1 MPTTEVTINNKPLST
16 MGVAMLS
23 GAYAALLTPPSLKE
37 FVENDDPTKKGKEVI
52 YPQTPK
58 LASRDLTLTFTIFGN
73 TTTEHLTNYKN
84 FIALLQKGEISL
96 SIPALGTEV
105 YHLTYVGDSGSYMIE
120 ADRLAS
126 RLTVKFNEP
135 NPADR
140 AARE

>member
-1 MPTTEVTINNKPLST
+1 MINGSD
-16 MGVAMLS
+16 
-23 GAYAALLTPPSLKE
+23 AYAKGIAMGNDFLGNILSPSSLKS
-37 FVENDDPTKKGKEVI
+37 FVENDDPTKNGKEVI

-73 TTTEHLTNYKN
+73 TATEHLTNYKN

-126 RLTVKFNEP
+126 RLTVRFNEP

>member
-1 MPTTEVTINNKPLST
+1 MIGDLLINGSD
-16 MGVAMLS
+16 
-23 GAYAALLTPPSLKE
+23 AYAKGIAMGDNFLGNILSPSSLKS
-37 FVENDDPTKKGKEVI
+37 FVENDDPTKNGKEVI

>member
-1 MPTTEVTINNKPLST
+1 MIGDLLINGSD
-16 MGVAMLS
+16 
-23 GAYAALLTPPSLKE
+23 AYAKGIAMGDDFLGNILSPSSLKS
-37 FVENDDPTKKGKEVI
+37 FVENDDPTKNGKEVI

-84 FIALLQKGEISL
+84 FVALLQKGEISL

-126 RLTVKFNEP
+126 RLTVRFNEP

>member
-1 MPTTEVTINNKPLST
+1 MIGDLLINGSD
-16 MGVAMLS
+16 
-23 GAYAALLTPPSLKE
+23 AYAKGIAMGDDFLGNILSPSSLKS
-37 FVENDDPTKKGKEVI
+37 FVENDDPTKNGKEVI

-73 TTTEHLTNYKN
+73 TATEHLTNYKN

-120 ADRLAS
+120 ADCLAS

>member
-1 MPTTEVTINNKPLST
+1 MIGDLLINGSD
-16 MGVAMLS
+16 
-23 GAYAALLTPPSLKE
+23 AYAKGIAMGDDFLGNILSPSSLKS
-37 FVENDDPTKKGKEVI
+37 FVENDDPTKNGKEVI

-105 YHLTYVGDSGSYMIE
+105 YHLTCVGDSGSYMIE

>member
-1 MPTTEVTINNKPLST
+1 MIGDLLINGSD
-16 MGVAMLS
+16 
-23 GAYAALLTPPSLKE
+23 AYAKGIAMGDDFLGNILSPSSLKS
-37 FVENDDPTKKGKEVI
+37 FVENDDPTKNGKEVI

-58 LASRDLTLTFTIFGN
+58 LASRDLTLNFTIFGN
-73 TTTEHLTNYKN
+73 TATEHLTNYKN

>member
-1 MPTTEVTINNKPLST
+1 MIGDLLINGSD
-16 MGVAMLS
+16 
-23 GAYAALLTPPSLKE
+23 AYAKGIAMGDDFLENILSPSSLKS
-37 FVENDDPTKKGKEVI
+37 FVENDDPTKNGKEVI

>member
-1 MPTTEVTINNKPLST
+1 MIGDLLINGSD
-16 MGVAMLS
+16 
-23 GAYAALLTPPSLKE
+23 AYAIGIAMGDDFLGNILSPSSLKS
-37 FVENDDPTKKGKEVI
+37 FVENDDPTKNGKEVI

>member
-1 MPTTEVTINNKPLST
+1 MIGDLLINGSD
-16 MGVAMLS
+16 
-23 GAYAALLTPPSLKE
+23 AYAKGIAMGDDFLGNILSPSSLKS
-37 FVENDDPTKKGKEVI
+37 FVENDDPTKNGKEVI

-73 TTTEHLTNYKN
+73 TATEHLTNYKN

>member
-1 MPTTEVTINNKPLST
+1 MIGDLLINGSD
-16 MGVAMLS
+16 
-23 GAYAALLTPPSLKE
+23 AYAKGIAMGDDFLGNILSPSSLKS
-37 FVENDDPTKKGKEVI
+37 FVENDDPTKNGKEVI

-58 LASRDLTLTFTIFGN
+58 LASRDLTLSFTIFGN

>member
-1 MPTTEVTINNKPLST
+1 MIGDLLINGSDAHAKGIAMGDDFLGNILSP
-16 MGVAMLS
+16 S
-23 GAYAALLTPPSLKE
+23 SLKS
-37 FVENDDPTKKGKEVI
+37 FVENDDPTKNGKEVI

-73 TTTEHLTNYKN
+73 TATEHLTNYKN

>member
-1 MPTTEVTINNKPLST
+1 MIGDLLINGSD
-16 MGVAMLS
+16 
-23 GAYAALLTPPSLKE
+23 AYAKGIAMGDDFLGNILSPSSLKS
-37 FVENDDPTKKGKEVI
+37 FVENDDPTKNGKEVI

-73 TTTEHLTNYKN
+73 TTTEHLANYKN

>member
-1 MPTTEVTINNKPLST
+1 MIGDLLINGSD
-16 MGVAMLS
+16 
-23 GAYAALLTPPSLKE
+23 AYAKGIAMGDDFLGNILSPSSLKS
-37 FVENDDPTKKGKEVI
+37 FVENDDPTKNGKEVI

-73 TTTEHLTNYKN
+73 TTTEHLTNYKK

-105 YHLTYVGDSGSYMIE
+105 YHLAYVGDSGSYMIE

>member
-1 MPTTEVTINNKPLST
+1 MINGSD
-16 MGVAMLS
+16 
-23 GAYAALLTPPSLKE
+23 AYAIGIAMGDDFLGNILSPSSLKS
-37 FVENDDPTKKGKEVI
+37 FVENDDPTKNGKEVI

>member
-1 MPTTEVTINNKPLST
+1 MIGDLLINGSD
-16 MGVAMLS
+16 
-23 GAYAALLTPPSLKE
+23 AYAKGIAMGDDFLGNILSPSSLKS
-37 FVENDDPTKKGKEVI
+37 FVENDDPTKNGKEVI

-73 TTTEHLTNYKN
+73 TATEHLTNYKN

-105 YHLTYVGDSGSYMIE
+105 YHLTYVGDSGSYKIE

>member
-1 MPTTEVTINNKPLST
+1 MIGDLLINGSD
-16 MGVAMLS
+16 
-23 GAYAALLTPPSLKE
+23 AYAKGIAMGDDFLGNILSPSSLKS
-37 FVENDDPTKKGKEVI
+37 FVENDDPTKNGKEVI

-126 RLTVKFNEP
+126 RLAVKFREP

>member
-1 MPTTEVTINNKPLST
+1 MIGDLLINGSD
-16 MGVAMLS
+16 
-23 GAYAALLTPPSLKE
+23 AYAKGIAMGDDFLGNILSPSSLKS
-37 FVENDDPTKKGKEVI
+37 FVENDDPTKNGKEVI

-96 SIPALGTEV
+96 SIPASGTEV

>member
-1 MPTTEVTINNKPLST
+1 MIGDLLINGSD
-16 MGVAMLS
+16 
-23 GAYAALLTPPSLKE
+23 AYAKGIAMGDDFLGNILSPSSLKS
-37 FVENDDPTKKGKEVI
+37 FVENDDPTKNGKEVI

-73 TTTEHLTNYKN
+73 TATEHLTNYKN

-105 YHLTYVGDSGSYMIE
+105 YHLTYVGDSSSYMIE

>member
-1 MPTTEVTINNKPLST
+1 MIGDLLINGSD
-16 MGVAMLS
+16 
-23 GAYAALLTPPSLKE
+23 AYAKGIAMGNDFLGNILSPSSLKS
-37 FVENDDPTKKGKEVI
+37 FVENDDPTKNGKEVI

-73 TTTEHLTNYKN
+73 TATEHLTNYKN

-126 RLTVKFNEP
+126 RLTVRFNEP

>member
-1 MPTTEVTINNKPLST
+1 MIGDLLINGSD
-16 MGVAMLS
+16 
-23 GAYAALLTPPSLKE
+23 AYAKGIAMGDDFLGNILSPSSLKS
-37 FVENDDPTKKGKEVI
+37 FVENDDPTKNGKEVI

-73 TTTEHLTNYKN
+73 TATEHLTNYKN

-126 RLTVKFNEP
+126 RLIVKFNEP

>member
-1 MPTTEVTINNKPLST
+1 MIGDLLINGSD
-16 MGVAMLS
+16 
-23 GAYAALLTPPSLKE
+23 AYAKGIAMGDDFLGNILSPSLLKS
-37 FVENDDPTKKGKEVI
+37 FVENDDPTKNGKEVI

>member
-1 MPTTEVTINNKPLST
+1 MIGDLLINGSD
-16 MGVAMLS
+16 
-23 GAYAALLTPPSLKE
+23 AYAKGIAMGDDFLGNILSPSSLKS
-37 FVENDDPTKKGKEVI
+37 FVENDDPTKNGKEVI

-73 TTTEHLTNYKN
+73 TATEHLTNYKN

-140 AARE
+140 AAHE

>member
-1 MPTTEVTINNKPLST
+1 MIGDLLINGSD
-16 MGVAMLS
+16 
-23 GAYAALLTPPSLKE
+23 AYAKGIAMGDDFLGNILSPSSLKS
-37 FVENDDPTKKGKEVI
+37 FVENDDPTKNGKEVI

>member
-1 MPTTEVTINNKPLST
+1 MIGDLLINGSD
-16 MGVAMLS
+16 
-23 GAYAALLTPPSLKE
+23 AYAKGIAMGNDFLGNILSPSSLKS
-37 FVENDDPTKKGKEVI
+37 FVENDDPTKNGKEVI

-84 FIALLQKGEISL
+84 FVALLQKGEISL

>member
-1 MPTTEVTINNKPLST
+1 MIGDLLINGSD
-16 MGVAMLS
+16 
-23 GAYAALLTPPSLKE
+23 AYAKGIAMGNDFLGNILSPSSLKS
-37 FVENDDPTKKGKEVI
+37 FVENDDPTKNGKEVI

>member
-1 MPTTEVTINNKPLST
+1 MIGDLLINGSD
-16 MGVAMLS
+16 
-23 GAYAALLTPPSLKE
+23 AYAKGIAMGDDFLGNILSPSSLKS
-37 FVENDDPTKKGKEVI
+37 FVENDDPTKNGKEVI

-73 TTTEHLTNYKN
+73 TTIEHLTNYKN
-84 FIALLQKGEISL
+84 FVALLQKGEISL

>member
-1 MPTTEVTINNKPLST
+1 MIGDLLINGSD
-16 MGVAMLS
+16 
-23 GAYAALLTPPSLKE
+23 AYAKGIAMGDDFLGNILSPSSLKS
-37 FVENDDPTKKGKEVI
+37 FVENDDPTKNGKEVI

-105 YHLTYVGDSGSYMIE
+105 YHLTYVGDSGSYMTE

>member
-1 MPTTEVTINNKPLST
+1 MIGDLLINGSD
-16 MGVAMLS
+16 
-23 GAYAALLTPPSLKE
+23 AYAKGIAMGDDFLGNILSPSSLKS
-37 FVENDDPTKKGKEVI
+37 FVENDDPTKNGKEVI

-73 TTTEHLTNYKN
+73 TATEHLTNYKN

-105 YHLTYVGDSGSYMIE
+105 YHLTYVGDSGSNMIE

>member
-1 MPTTEVTINNKPLST
+1 MIGDLLINGSD
-16 MGVAMLS
+16 
-23 GAYAALLTPPSLKE
+23 AYAKGIAMGDDFLGNILSPSSLKS
-37 FVENDDPTKKGKEVI
+37 FVENDDPTKNGKEVI

-105 YHLTYVGDSGSYMIE
+105 YHLTYVGDSGSYMIK

>member
-1 MPTTEVTINNKPLST
+1 MIGDLLINGSD
-16 MGVAMLS
+16 
-23 GAYAALLTPPSLKE
+23 AYAKGIAMGDDFLGNILSPSSLKS
-37 FVENDDPTKKGKEVI
+37 FVENDDPTKNGKEVI

-84 FIALLQKGEISL
+84 FVALLQKGEISL

>member
-1 MPTTEVTINNKPLST
+1 MIGDLLINGSD
-16 MGVAMLS
+16 
-23 GAYAALLTPPSLKE
+23 AYAKGIAMGDDFLGNILSPSSLKS
-37 FVENDDPTKKGKEVI
+37 FVENEDPTKNGKEVI